1 MIGCVLTAS
10 GHIRS
15 DDNTTSSSFSL
26 FLPFL
31 PFFVLLFSPPPFLCH
46 SSLFLRFVFIRVSL
60 VCGHSR
66 LRGVKEGGPGFFFPR
81 FSSWPSWPITALDA
95 TAFRFERGGATI
107 EPIACILN
115 PHTWTRWRRR
125 VPCHRPDSVVAL
137 IVINKMNN
145 NEIWIANWR

>member
-31 PFFVLLFSPPPFLCH
+31 PFFVLLFSPPFFVSFLFIPQICFHQSFSCVRPFA
-46 SSLFLRFVFIRVSL
+46 SP
-60 VCGHSR
+60 
-66 LRGVKEGGPGFFFPR
+66 GGKRRRAGFFFPR